1 MAVKPN
7 KESSSLKKTGLQKNT
22 GTTGNVAKIKK
33 QAEKDEID
41 FEDDEKITKGG
52 KKITQVVSKNDDI
65 EEDDT
70 TLKKGEEDEENW
82 DPDFDEFD
90 LPKSSKKVSFGKKE
104 VKDNDDGFKVDEEFQ
119 DYFNSPS
126 KKKYNDADDDY

>member
-7 KESSSLKKTGLQKNT
+7 KENSSVKKTGLQKNT
-22 GTTGNVAKIKK
+22 GTTGNTAKTKK

-41 FEDDEKITKGG
+41 FEDDEKITKDG
-52 KKITQVVSKNDDI
+52 KKTTQIAGKSDDSE
-65 EEDDT
+65 EEDISV
-70 TLKKGEEDEENW
+70 KKGDEDEENW

-90 LPKSSKKVSFGKKE
+90 LPKSSKKVPFGKKE
-104 VKDNDDGFKVDEEFQ
+104 AKDSDDEFKVDEEFQ

-126 KKKYNDADDDY
+126 KKKYNDGDDDY